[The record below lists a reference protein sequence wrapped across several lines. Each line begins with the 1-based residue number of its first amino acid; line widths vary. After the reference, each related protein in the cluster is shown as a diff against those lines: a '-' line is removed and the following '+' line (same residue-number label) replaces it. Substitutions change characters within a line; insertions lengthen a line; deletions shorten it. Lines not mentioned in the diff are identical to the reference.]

1 MSKKWGHATSLSIII
16 PTYNEEKNISNCLS
30 YIAANKYPN
39 NKVEII
45 IIDGGSIDGTIN
57 KN

>member
-1 MSKKWGHATSLSIII
+1 M
-16 PTYNEEKNISNCLS
+16 NCLS